1 VLRTTLPRITR
12 SAPFPLVSS
21 RGARS
26 CRELVSLPI
35 ITSEETHKTH
45 DIGLG
50 LWPLYLLY
58 LMRWC
63 TCSLYRDVRPLRGKT
78 GICPHNPN
86 QSYLTVGTARWSV
99 HACRDA
105 SQTISPDLWTDR
117 QHGCTAAARQLGRR
131 PADVPLPCGHGP
143 RARAPVFS
151 PTLRLRAPLRRGLL
165 ACRSPASSVAL
176 AHRHGE
182 KVCARAD
189 LSIALT
195 PWPSSIHCLHHGIC
209 QPVHLLQTPAGTILH
224 LHGSRLFKA
233 SSYSLL
239 LYEFFF
245 SSRRFLILPP
255 SFFI

>member
-143 RARAPVFS
+143 RSEGTGFFPHPTPSGSAAPGTPRLSQSSVIGGARAP
-151 PTLRLRAPLRRGLL
+151 TRRKSL
-165 ACRSPASSVAL
+165 CAS
-176 AHRHGE
+176 
-182 KVCARAD
+182 
-189 LSIALT
+189 
-195 PWPSSIHCLHHGIC
+195 
-209 QPVHLLQTPAGTILH
+209 
-224 LHGSRLFKA
+224 
-233 SSYSLL
+233 
-239 LYEFFF
+239 
-245 SSRRFLILPP
+245 
-255 SFFI
+255 